1 VSSAQISSPADRT
14 RTDGDAYERIRAA
27 ILTGRLAPG
36 EIYSQADLTRLL
48 GVSRTP
54 LREATRR
61 LQSEGFFEH
70 EPKRRL
76 RVSPLEA
83 KDLSALYA
91 MRIALEP
98 LAVRLAMPFMARNDH
113 ALLQS
118 HLSAMHA
125 ACAAGDYEASRIPH
139 REFHQLLYS
148 RAGERI
154 VREVQELRDHAERYR
169 RLVFAD
175 AADSVA
181 MLGAAAGE
189 HDAIAEAA
197 LDRDGDR
204 CTELVAQHLSRSALK
219 ISAELEQSFEPRAVR
234 TALQYVRF
242 GTAQG
247 SRTRD

>member
-1 VSSAQISSPADRT
+1 VSSAQISPPADGR
-14 RTDGDAYERIRAA
+14 RADGDAYERIRAA

-36 EIYSQADLTRLL
+36 AIYSQADLTRLL

-70 EPKRRL
+70 QPKRRL
-76 RVSPLEA
+76 RVSPLEPD
-83 KDLSALYA
+83 DLSALYA

-98 LAVRLAMPFMARNDH
+98 LAVRLAMPFMARNDL
-113 ALLQS
+113 APLRA
-118 HLSAMHA
+118 HLSAMHE
-125 ACAAGDYEASRIPH
+125 ACAAGDYEAARIPH
-139 REFHQLLYS
+139 RDFHQLLYA
-148 RAGERI
+148 RAGERM

-181 MLGAAAGE
+181 MLGASAAE
-189 HDAIAEAA
+189 HDAIADAA
-197 LDRDGDR
+197 TDRDGDR
-204 CTELVAQHLSRSALK
+204 CAELIAQHLTRSALK

-234 TALQYVRF
+234 TALEYVRF
-242 GTAQG
+242 GTAG
-247 SRTRD
+247 MPAS